1 VLKKQEKKMEIKTM
15 SDAVKIVIDNY
26 PTGHKFF
33 GNELHD
39 DVSRIY
45 PLSTYQYP
53 DTILRMARRHRRF
66 FFRVIDKNKSLY
78 EKV

>member
-1 VLKKQEKKMEIKTM
+1 M

-26 PTGHKFF
+26 PSGHKFF
-33 GNELHD
+33 GNELHR

-45 PLSTYQYP
+45 PASIYQYP
-53 DTILRMARRHRRF
+53 DTILRMARRHRRDY
-66 FFRVIDKNKSLY
+66 FRAVDQNKSLY